1 MEAFLYLWV
10 LVQLGWAHGNDQ
22 PRSQPAGP
30 LGEITH
36 FQKPPGNQP
45 QPQEARLLSDP
56 TRWQHCAPS
65 LSPARGS
72 EALGFVAWRGRSQP
86 AGVHLLRPPRS
97 LGGPGA
103 VGSLPCTLEPL
114 PHGVEQHSSASF
126 PCSHAV
132 LSFLST
138 NGNSLIPPTVLLTSV
153 PTIDMVPGTS
163 VHFPI

>member
-10 LVQLGWAHGNDQ
+10 LVQLGWAHGSDQ

-36 FQKPPGNQP
+36 FQERLGNQP
-45 QPQEARLLSDP
+45 QRQEARLLSDP
-56 TRWQHCAPS
+56 TCWRHCAPS
-65 LSPARGS
+65 LCPARGS
-72 EALGFVAWRGRSQP
+72 EALDFVAWHGRSQP
-86 AGVHLLRPPRS
+86 AGVHLLPPSS
-97 LGGPGA
+97 LGGPGT
-103 VGSLPCTLEPL
+103 VGSLPYTLEPI

-126 PCSHAV
+126 PCSHAI

-138 NGNSLIPPTVLLTSV
+138 NSNSLIPPTALLISV
-153 PTIDMVPGTS
+153 PTIDMVPCTS